1 MDSIYTAITYET
13 LVGARDRVL
22 EDLNK
27 LTGGHADRVIL
38 YVKEFNELDNI
49 LEKYK
54 ERGGTIA

>member
-22 EDLNK
+22 DDLNK

-38 YVKEFNELDNI
+38 YV
-49 LEKYK
+49 
-54 ERGGTIA
+54 